1 MVRPHSKPV
10 MSPEGSSLK
19 GLLFFKFGMGKWKSS
34 LAMTQGWLF
43 WFEWINLLLGS
54 LYRPH
59 SKQMNYWYLG
69 DKYHSKGKAVIDFSR
84 QKERMKTMERE
95 LRKWRVHSLSQN
107 PSPPFCLA
115 FSFCFPCIC
124 LSLPVSDCLT
134 GGGGNELLQ
143 EWFPSWVDFPEKD
156 EAQL

>member
-1 MVRPHSKPV
+1 
-10 MSPEGSSLK
+10 
-19 GLLFFKFGMGKWKSS
+19 MGKWKSG
-34 LAMTQGWLF
+34 LAMTQRWLL
-43 WFEWINLLLGS
+43 WFEWINLFLGS

-115 FSFCFPCIC
+115 FFFCFPCIC

-134 GGGGNELLQ
+134 GRGRKWTFTGVISFMSRFPWKGWGTTVVSDELHALKTG
-143 EWFPSWVDFPEKD
+143 FGASWLYPEFT
-156 EAQL
+156 